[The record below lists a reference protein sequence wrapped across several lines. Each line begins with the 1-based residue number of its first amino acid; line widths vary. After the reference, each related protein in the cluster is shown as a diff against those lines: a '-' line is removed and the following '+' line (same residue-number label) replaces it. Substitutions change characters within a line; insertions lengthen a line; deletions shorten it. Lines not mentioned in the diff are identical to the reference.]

1 MTGVVFLLVS
11 VAIALIRFRLSP
23 VYPTFNEVN
32 SDFSVYQVVGNS
44 WAYGLLPYRDA
55 WDVKG
60 PSFFLLFGLFA
71 RLRPWSVAPPLIAL
85 VLLAYASQLVA
96 FAIARLRLG
105 HAAATVSAVVS
116 SVLIYL
122 SVASVPSSFTAEEI
136 AVPGVLL
143 LLWLVSRWLGG
154 ARPVAP
160 AWWVLA
166 GAVLGLLFWAKYQ
179 VIAPWAAMLFALVLL
194 LVLGPLR
201 GIITGRSLGRVI
213 GLQLAGLVA
222 ATAVVLPFYADV
234 LGPMASAYFSA
245 NGGGLNLDG
254 ELGRESAFATTL
266 IGQNT
271 GTALT
276 LLGVLA
282 VLSLSAIRQA
292 GLLAMV
298 IAFVLSCWASVFVIQ
313 HTNNLFVPLSF
324 VAVAVPQLLAAAQ
337 SHGRGALRV
346 AAVLMAT
353 AALGATVL
361 PIRQAVADY
370 ALLGDPDA
378 LTCYREP
385 TSTRTVYHS
394 GVGSVFARTAGR
406 RPILSVG
413 TLFAARSMVISHLPM
428 RHPFEFIEP
437 SRAVVIGADR
447 IQTGYLQDR
456 TFDYVWIHVAGL
468 RRSADLTPQ
477 IAAARYTAGPERSAQ
492 AAALVA
498 HYRPVLVCNNEILLH
513 VR

>member
-1 MTGVVFLLVS
+1 MVFLLVS
-11 VAIALIRFRLSP
+11 VAIALIRFRCSP
-23 VYPTFNEVN
+23 IYPRFNEVN

-60 PSFFLLFGLFA
+60 PSFFLLFGIFA
-71 RLRPWSVAPPLIAL
+71 RLRPWSVGPPLVAL
-85 VLLAYASQLVA
+85 VLFAYAGQLLA

-116 SVLIYL
+116 CLLIYL
-122 SVASVPSSFTAEEI
+122 SVASVPSSFTVEEI

-154 ARPVAP
+154 RPIAP

-166 GAVLGLLFWAKYQ
+166 GAALGLLFWAKYQ

-194 LVLGPLR
+194 LVVGALR
-201 GIITGRSLGRVI
+201 GVVTGRSLGRVI
-213 GLQLAGLVA
+213 GLQLTGLVA
-222 ATAVVLPFYADV
+222 ATAAVLPFYAGA
-234 LGPMASAYFSA
+234 LRPMATAYFFA
-245 NGGGLNLDG
+245 NGAGLSLDG
-254 ELGRESAFATTL
+254 ELGREGLFVTTL

-271 GTALT
+271 GVALT

-282 VLSLSAIRQA
+282 VLSVCATRQVR
-292 GLLAMV
+292 LLAMV

-324 VAVAVPQLLAAAQ
+324 VAVAMPQLLAVAR
-337 SHGRGALRV
+337 SHGRSALRL
-346 AAVLMAT
+346 AALLMTLAALAT
-353 AALGATVL
+353 AV
-361 PIRQAVADY
+361 PPVRQAVTDY
-370 ALLGDPDA
+370 ALLGDPAA

-385 TSTRTVYHS
+385 TSTRTVYRS
-394 GVGSVFARTAGR
+394 GVGSVFARAAGQR
-406 RPILSVG
+406 SILSVG
-413 TLFAARSMVISHLPM
+413 TLFAARSMVVSRFPM
-428 RHPFEFIEP
+428 RYPFEFIEP
-437 SRAVVIGADR
+437 SRAVVMGADR
-447 IQTGYLQDR
+447 IQTDYLQDR

-468 RRSADLTPQ
+468 QQQDDLMRQ
-477 IAAARYTAGPERSAQ
+477 IAAARSTTDPDGSAQ
-492 AAALVA
+492 AVALVA
-498 HYRPVLVCNNEILLH
+498 HYRPVLVCDNEILLQ